1 MESLY
6 CASLRGMNIHTPSEK
21 TNIKIG
27 ISVCPHDC
35 PSACALEVELLDDKT
50 IGRVRG
56 AKDNSYTL
64 GVICEK
70 VARYAER
77 VHHRDRL
84 LYPMKRVGPKG
95 SGEFSRISWD
105 EALDLTAAA
114 FLKAEAE
121 HGAESVWPYWYAGTM
136 GLVMRDG
143 IERLVNAKGY
153 SSMYGT
159 VCTALSWPGFY
170 AGAGHVTGVDP
181 REMQKSDLIVVWGGN
196 PVNTQVN
203 VMTHVAIARKT
214 RGAKL
219 ACVDIYNTGTMKQ
232 ADIKLLIKP
241 GTDGALACAIMHVL
255 FRDGFANWDYLNQY
269 TDDPKGLEAHLAGK
283 TPEWAAEICG
293 CSVDD
298 IVEFAR
304 SIGKTP
310 RTFFRLGYGFS
321 RSRNGAANMH
331 AVNCIPLIT
340 GAWLNEGGGALHSN
354 SSIYKWNKEK
364 LEAQD
369 ANKGQRVMD
378 MARVGEVLCGN
389 PHDLQG
395 GPAVSAMLIQN
406 TNPVSIAPDQ
416 TRVKQGFARED
427 LFVCVHEQ
435 FITDTAK
442 YADVLLPATTF
453 LEHDD
458 IYQGGGHSHI
468 MFGRKLIEAAGEARS
483 NDFVIKELARRVGAV
498 HPSIDKQPRQLID
511 DLLLASGRKGLDE
524 LDAQNWFDVMPD
536 FDVAHCIKGFGH
548 ADRKFHFK
556 ADWQAAAN
564 AKSRMGALGPI
575 ALMPQWPD
583 YYQAHEQADAEY
595 PFRLATSPARTF
607 LNSTFNETPS
617 SRKREGRPT
626 VLVHPEDLAA
636 LGIDDGAKVRLGS
649 RRGEVV
655 LHAKAFD
662 GLRRGVVI
670 AEGLWPNESHE
681 GGRGINTLT
690 GADQPAPAG
699 GGAYHDNAVWVR
711 ADDSDLTEY
720 KDVLNLIQM

>member
-1 MESLY
+1 
-6 CASLRGMNIHTPSEK
+6 MNIHTKPEK
-21 TNIKIG
+21 SNIKIG
-27 ISVCPHDC
+27 KSVCPHDC
-35 PSACALEVELLDDKT
+35 PSACALEVELLDGRT

-56 AKDNSYTL
+56 DKDNTYTK

-77 VHHRDRL
+77 VHHKDRL
-84 LYPMKRVGPKG
+84 LHPMKRVGPKG
-95 SGEFSRISWD
+95 AGQFERISWD

-114 FLKAEAE
+114 FLKAEKD

-136 GLVMRDG
+136 GLLMRDG
-143 IERLVNAKGY
+143 IERLVNTKGY

-159 VCTALSWPGFY
+159 VCIALSWAGFY
-170 AGAGHVTGVDP
+170 AGAGKIAGVDP

-203 VMTHVAIARKT
+203 VMTHVSIAKKE

-219 ACVDIYNTGTMKQ
+219 ACVDIYETGTMKQ

-241 GTDGALACAIMHVL
+241 GTDGALACGVMHVL
-255 FRDGFANWDYLNQY
+255 FRDGHANWDYLHQY
-269 TDDPKGLEAHLAGK
+269 TDDPKGMEANLVNK

-293 CSVDD
+293 CPASE
-298 IVEFAR
+298 IEAFAKL
-304 SIGKTP
+304 IGDTP
-310 RTFFRLGYGFS
+310 RTFFRIGYGFA

-331 AVNCIPLIT
+331 AVSCIPAIT
-340 GAWLNEGGGALHSN
+340 GAWLHEGGGALHSN
-354 SSIYKWNKEK
+354 SGMYKWNKTQ
-364 LEAQD
+364 LEAKD

-378 MARVGEVLCGN
+378 QARVGEVLCGN

-395 GPAVSAMLIQN
+395 GPPVKAMLIQN
-406 TNPVSIAPDQ
+406 TNPLSIAPDQ
-416 TRVKQGFARED
+416 NRVREGFARED

-468 MFGRKLIEAAGEARS
+468 LWGRKLIEAQGEARS
-483 NDFVIKELARRVGAV
+483 NDYVIRELAKRVGASHV
-498 HPSIDKQPRQLID
+498 SFEKSGHALVD
-511 DLLLASGRKGLDE
+511 DLLKSSGRKGLDE

-536 FDVAHCIKGFGH
+536 FETAHSLKGFGH
-548 ADRKFHFK
+548 ADGKFHFR
-556 ADWQAAAN
+556 ADWKAV
-564 AKSRMGALGPI
+564 AKFVSKMGALGP
-575 ALMPQWPD
+575 LENLLEWPGH
-583 YYQAHEQADAEY
+583 YQAHEQANDEY

-617 SRKREGRPT
+617 SRKREGKPS

-636 LGIDDGAKVRLGS
+636 LGLTDGAKVRVGS

-662 GLRRGVVI
+662 GLRRGVLI
-670 AEGLWPNESHE
+670 AEGLWPNALHE
-681 GGRGINTLT
+681 GGKGINTLT
-690 GADQPAPAG
+690 GSDQPAPAG

-711 ADDSDLTEY
+711 AA
-720 KDVLNLIQM
+720 